1 MIPVLHTVY
10 TISLFLALDSLL
22 LWSNRRHRAEPQQPA
37 RVNADKSRQ

>member
-1 MIPVLHTVY
+1 MTPVLHTIY

-37 RVNADKSRQ
+37 RVNTDKSRQ